1 MAGNFEL
8 GTAWLQVSVSGK
20 GIAKD
25 INHELG
31 GVDTSAAE
39 NKITAGLGGAFKSA
53 AKLGA
58 VALGGLTAIGVGGFL
73 TDVTKQAFAA
83 SDATDKF
90 KATLNFAGIDGA
102 QIDALTASAKKY
114 ADQTVYDL
122 GDIQNVTAQLAA
134 NNVKDFDKLSQAAG
148 NLNAV
153 AGGSSETFKSVGMVL
168 TQTAGQGKLT
178 TENWNQLADAIPGA
192 SGKLQEA
199 LLKNGAFVGDFRDAM
214 SKGEITAEEFNQ
226 AILDLG
232 MTDAAN
238 EAATST
244 ATMEGAWGNFEATM
258 VSGVKEIVDGAKPM
272 LTDALASMSDAASS
286 AFTWI
291 QEDLFPGLKGVWD
304 ILANGDFSGPI
315 FGLEEDS
322 VFVDFLFN
330 VHELGQQAWD
340 ILTGHLIP
348 AVQDFFSSLQ
358 QNQGLRDF
366 VSALGEFLAKKGTI
380 LAVVGAFTLWK
391 AAMAGIA
398 FAQFVSGL
406 YGAAKG
412 LAVHTGALV
421 ADKTQTLIL
430 KGMYGVDMVKNL
442 ALSTLAWGKNTAA
455 IVLSKGAQLAATGA
469 TKAAAAGQWLL
480 NAAMNANPIGL
491 VVAGLAALAAG
502 LVYAWNHSETF
513 RAVVTAAW
521 EGIKAGAMVV
531 VDWFTTYVLP
541 TLQGVWE
548 GLKFGFEVFS
558 DLVQLGWDL
567 IKYAAGLVVDWFTAH
582 VLPVLQGVWE
592 GIQAGAQFMGDLITA
607 AWNGIKAGA
616 DIVVSWFQT
625 WVQPVITA
633 VWDAIKAGAQLLWD
647 GITVVWNGIKAVISS
662 VVDWITGTVRSSID
676 GFTGGVK
683 AAFETMRDA
692 IGAVWDAIKAITAV
706 PINFVIDTVYNNGIR
721 ATANA
726 LAEKIG
732 SDVRL
737 PWAQRISGY
746 ASGGV
751 LPGYT
756 PGRDIYHF
764 VSPDGGGMLALSGG
778 EAIMR
783 PEWVRAVGGPSAVAA
798 MNAAAS
804 SGRALPGGDRGQA
817 FASGGIWNAVEGGIT
832 GALGWLQSSARAL
845 SSIITDPLGAVANL
859 VRKPIDAIMGML
871 PGRGMFADAGRHL
884 PYSWI
889 DSIASWFQESTKD
902 MSASSLVEQARLAIG
917 TPYVWGG
924 VNVPGGVDCSGLV
937 VWALRELG
945 VDVPRHTAS
954 TFQAASSP
962 VPHGAVLP
970 GDLYFWGGAPGAGGA
985 HHVAIASGNGMMVE
999 APTFGMS
1006 VRETGVYGGAHAGR
1020 FLYDNGGLL
1029 QPGITMVENRTGK
1042 PEPVFTN
1049 DQWAAIRDRG
1059 NPMPSV
1065 LVVKDADGALIGRMT
1080 VEAENVI
1087 NRATGAASRS
1097 RVRELMGI

>member
-1 MAGNFEL
+1 MAGNYEL
-8 GTAWLQVSVSGK
+8 GTAWLQVAISSK

-25 INHELG
+25 VNRELG
-31 GVDTSAAE
+31 GVDPGPVE
-39 NKITAGLGGAFKSA
+39 KKISSGIGGAFKTA
-53 AKLGA
+53 AKVGA

-73 TDVTKQAFAA
+73 ADVTKQAFAA

-90 KATLNFAGIDGA
+90 KATLDFAGIDGA
-102 QIDALTASAKKY
+102 QIDALSKSAKKY

-122 GDIQNVTAQLAA
+122 GDIQNITAQLAA
-134 NNVKDFDKLSQAAG
+134 NNVKDFDKLAEAAG

-153 AGGSSETFKSVGMVL
+153 AGGNKETFRSVGMVL
-168 TQTAGQGKLT
+168 TQTAGAGKLT
-178 TENWNQLADAIPGA
+178 TENWNQLANAIPGA
-192 SGKLQEA
+192 SGKVQEA
-199 LLKNGAFVGDFRDAM
+199 LLKAGAYTGDFREAM
-214 SKGEITAEEFNQ
+214 ANGQITAEEFNA
-226 AILDLG
+226 AITELG
-232 MTDAAN
+232 MTDVAR
-238 EAATST
+238 EAAASTS
-244 ATMEGAWGNFEATM
+244 TMEGAWGNFEATM
-258 VSGVKEIVDGAKPM
+258 VSGVMEIVDNVKPQLTNALGA
-272 LTDALASMSDAASS
+272 MSEYAEQ

-291 QEDLFPGLKGVWD
+291 QEDLFPGLKSVWD
-304 ILANGDFSGPI
+304 ILSNGDFSGPI

-348 AVQDFFSSLQ
+348 AVQNFFSSLQ

-366 VSALGEFLAKKGTI
+366 VSAIGEFLAQKGTI
-380 LAVVGAFTLWK
+380 LAVVGTFTAWK
-391 AAMAGIA
+391 AVMAGIS
-398 FAQFVSGL
+398 FVQFISGL
-406 YGAAKG
+406 YSATTS
-412 LAVHTGALV
+412 LVTHTSALI

-430 KGMYGVDMVKNL
+430 KGLYGVDMVKNL

-455 IVLSKGAQLAATGA
+455 IVLSKGTQLAATAA

-480 NAAMNANPIGL
+480 NAALNANPIGL
-491 VVAGLAALAAG
+491 VVAALAALAAG
-502 LVYAWNHSETF
+502 LVYAWNNSETF
-513 RAVVTAAW
+513 RTVVTAAW
-521 EGIKAGAMVV
+521 EGIKAGAMVI
-531 VDWFTTYVLP
+531 VDWFTAYVLP

-567 IKYAAGLVVDWFTAH
+567 IKYAAGLVVDWFAAH

-592 GIQAGAQFMGDLITA
+592 GIKAGAQFMGDLVTA
-607 AWNGIKAGA
+607 AWDGIKAGA
-616 DIVVSWFQT
+616 DIVVGWFQT

-633 VWDAIKAGAQLLWD
+633 VWDGIKAGAQILWD
-647 GITVVWNGIKAVISS
+647 GITVVWNGIKATISP
-662 VVDWITGTVRSSID
+662 VVDWITGTVKTNID
-676 GFTGGVK
+676 AFTSGVTY
-683 AAFETMRDA
+683 AFETMKNA
-692 IGAVWDAIKAITAV
+692 VGAVWESIKAITAI
-706 PINFVIDTVYNNGIR
+706 PINFVIDTVYNDGIR

-737 PWAQRISGY
+737 PRATRISGY
-746 ASGGV
+746 ATGGV

-756 PGRDIYHF
+756 PGRDVYHF

-783 PEWVRAVGGPSAVAA
+783 PEWVRAVGGASAVAA

-804 SGRALPGGDRGQA
+804 HGRALPGGDRGQA
-817 FASGGIWNAVEGGIT
+817 FAGGGIWNAIGGGVS
-832 GALGWLQSSARAL
+832 GAIDWLKSSATAL

-859 VRKPIDAIMGML
+859 IKAPIDAIMGML
-871 PGRGMFADAGRHL
+871 PGKGFFADVAKTV

-889 DSIASWFQESTKD
+889 NWIGDWFKESTKN
-902 MSASSLVEQARLAIG
+902 MSASNLVEQARLAIG

-924 VNVPGGVDCSGLV
+924 VDVPGGVDCSGLV
-937 VWALRELG
+937 VWALRQLG
-945 VDVPRHTAS
+945 VPVPRHTAS
-954 TFQAASSP
+954 SFQAASSY
-962 VPHGAVLP
+962 VPSGSVLP

-999 APTFGMS
+999 APTFGMT

-1029 QPGITMVENRTGK
+1029 QPGITVVENRTGR
-1042 PEPVFTN
+1042 PEPVFTTS
-1049 DQWAAIRDRG
+1049 QWNALNG
-1059 NPMPSV
+1059 HNTNPGV
-1065 LVVKDADGALIGRMT
+1065 LVVKDQDGALIGRMI
-1080 VEAENVI
+1080 VEAQNVVDK
-1087 NRATGAASRS
+1087 ATGAASRS
-1097 RVRELMGI
+1097 RARELMGTF

>member
-8 GTAWLQVSVSGK
+8 GTAWLQVAVSGK
-20 GIAKD
+20 GISKD
-25 INHELG
+25 INRELG
-31 GVDTSAAE
+31 GVDPSDAEKRITS
-39 NKITAGLGGAFKSA
+39 GLGGAFKSA
-53 AKLGA
+53 AKIGA
-58 VALGGLTAIGVGGFL
+58 VALGGLTAIGVGAFMA
-73 TDVTKQAFAA
+73 DVTKQALAA

-90 KATLNFAGIDGA
+90 KATLNFAGLDGA
-102 QIDALTASAKKY
+102 QIDALSKSAKKY

-122 GDIQNVTAQLAA
+122 GDIQNITAQLAA
-134 NNVKDFDKLSQAAG
+134 NNVKDFDKLAEAAG

-153 AGGSSETFKSVGMVL
+153 AGGNKETFKSVGMVL
-168 TQTAGQGKLT
+168 TQTAGAGKLT
-178 TENWNQLADAIPGA
+178 TENWNQLANAIPGA
-192 SGKLQEA
+192 SGKVQEA
-199 LLKNGAFVGDFRDAM
+199 LAAAGAYTGDFRDAM
-214 SKGEITAEEFNQ
+214 AKGQITAEEFNA
-226 AILDLG
+226 AITELG
-232 MTDAAN
+232 MTDVAR
-238 EAATST
+238 EAAASTS
-244 ATMEGAWGNFEATM
+244 TMEGAWGNFEATM
-258 VSGVKEIVDGAKPM
+258 VSGAMEIVDNIKPQLANALGA
-272 LTDALASMSDAASS
+272 MSDAAES

-322 VFVDFLFN
+322 AFVDFLFN
-330 VHELGQQAWD
+330 VRELGQQAWD
-340 ILTGHLIP
+340 ILTGSLIP
-348 AVQDFFSSLQ
+348 AVKDFFSSLQ

-366 VSALGEFLAKKGTI
+366 VSTLGGFLAKKETI
-380 LAVVGAFTLWK
+380 IGVVGAFTAWK
-391 AAMAGIA
+391 TVMAGIH

-406 YGAAKG
+406 YGAARG
-412 LAVHTGALV
+412 LAVHTAALV

-430 KGMYGVDMVKNL
+430 KGIYAVDWVKGL
-442 ALSTLAWGKNTAA
+442 AASTLAWGKNTAA
-455 IVLSKGAQLAATGA
+455 VVASKGAQLASTAV

-480 NAAMNANPIGL
+480 NAALNANPIGL

-513 RAVVTAAW
+513 RTVVTAAW

-531 VDWFTTYVLP
+531 VDWFTAY
-541 TLQGVWE
+541 
-548 GLKFGFEVFS
+548 
-558 DLVQLGWDL
+558 
-567 IKYAAGLVVDWFTAH
+567 
-582 VLPVLQGVWE
+582 VLPVLRGVWE
-592 GIQAGAQFMGDLITA
+592 GIQAGAKFMGDLVTA
-607 AWNGIKAGA
+607 AWSGIKAGVN
-616 DIVVSWFQT
+616 VVVGWFQT

-633 VWDAIKAGAQLLWD
+633 VWAGIQAGAQLLWG
-647 GITVVWNGIKAVISS
+647 GITVVWNGIKSVMSS
-662 VVDWITGTVRSSID
+662 VVDWITGTVKTNID
-676 GFTGGVK
+676 AFTSGVTR
-683 AAFETMRDA
+683 AFETMKDA
-692 IGAVWDAIKAITAV
+692 VGAVWNSIKAITAV

-756 PGRDIYHF
+756 PGRDVFHF
-764 VSPDGGGMLALSGG
+764 ISPDGGGVLALSGG

-783 PEWVRAVGGPSAVAA
+783 PEWVRAVGGPGAVAA

-817 FASGGIWNAVEGGIT
+817 FASGGIWNAVEGGIS
-832 GALGWLQSSARAL
+832 GALSWLQTSARAL
-845 SSIITDPLGAVANL
+845 SSIITDPLGAIQTL
-859 VRKPIDAIMGML
+859 IRTPIDAIMGAL
-871 PGRGMFADAGRHL
+871 PGKGMFADAAKSL

-889 DSIASWFQESTKD
+889 DQFGSWFKESTKN

-924 VNVPGGVDCSGLV
+924 VDVPGGVDCSGLV
-937 VWALRELG
+937 VWALRQLG

-954 TFQAASSP
+954 SFQAASSAVAP
-962 VPHGAVLP
+962 GAVLP

-999 APTFGMS
+999 APTFGMR

-1042 PEPVFTN
+1042 PEPVFTH

-1059 NPMPSV
+1059 HTTPSV
-1065 LVVKDADGALIGRMT
+1065 LVVKDVDGALIGRMR
-1080 VEAENVI
+1080 VESNKVVNEAMNP
-1087 NRATGAASRS
+1087 ASRS
-1097 RVRELMGI
+1097 RARELMGI